1 MKITI
6 MTFILMLL
14 SVSGSGSLQVDSV
27 TAQLQIEPDS
37 SVSVDKS
44 VYGPSQLVYVS
55 ISDPNFNL
63 DRGVV
68 EIIDLT
74 QIVSGHPIV
83 EVIIRQPSEG
93 TITLSAVDGALK
105 DRNGNVITKAVESGP
120 NTAVFE
126 FEIALPDNIEPNSSV
141 TVLYHDPY
149 ALKTGPETSGS
160 SVNNVVARL
169 DTDKDEVSLGNDL
182 TIILVEPDA
191 NIDSRSIDEIP
202 FSAILISTDKFDETS
217 LDEVIDVTGIRTSYS
232 SLRETEFNSGVF
244 KVTLE
249 SINSKLADRN
259 SQIRIT
265 FFDDTSPGSGPIR
278 IEKAVSVVP
287 GKISIT
293 LDKNEYSPFDEARI
307 ELVAQSFNADRNK
320 VDVLGGKVIVST
332 SSGHSF
338 FPTMTETGTSTG
350 IFVGKVKLTADQNE
364 KQGDLLVK
372 GGESVRVS
380 AGIFPGLDVTAFA
393 RIYEPPSSMEPKS
406 GIISVSAPRILTPD
420 NTDTVKIGANATI
433 MASITNAKLGEQ
445 PFVFIVQVID
455 ARGFTSELSFVTGKI
470 MPEQSM
476 NINHMW
482 IPSASGTYTVRVF
495 VWDTL
500 IQPQV
505 LTPSKNV
512 VIAVS

>member
-1 MKITI
+1 
-6 MTFILMLL
+6 MTVTYMLL
-14 SVSGSGSLQVDSV
+14 LFFGSMITTVHAYNAPALQQV
-27 TAQLQIEPDS
+27 EPS
-37 SVSVDKS
+37 SNVSVDKA
-44 VYGPSQLVYVS
+44 VYGPSQLVYVT
-55 ISDPNFNL
+55 ISDPDFNL
-63 DRGVV
+63 DKGVV

-74 QIVSGHPIV
+74 QIVGGHPIV
-83 EVIIRQPSEG
+83 EVVIRQPSEG
-93 TITLSAVDGALK
+93 TIILTAVDGSLK

-120 NTAVFE
+120 NTALFE

-141 TVLYHDPY
+141 TVLYHDPF
-149 ALKTGPETSGS
+149 ALKTGPETSAS
-160 SVNNVVARL
+160 SINNVVARL

-202 FSAILISTDKFDETS
+202 FSAILISSDKFDETPM
-217 LDEVIDVTGIRTSYS
+217 DEVIDITGIRTSYS
-232 SLRETEFNSGVF
+232 SLRETAFNSGVF
-244 KVTLE
+244 KVMLE

-265 FFDDTSPGSGPIR
+265 FFDVTSPGSGPIR
-278 IEKAVSVVP
+278 IEKVVSVVP

-293 LDKNEYSPFDEARI
+293 LDKNEYSIFDEVKI
-307 ELVAQSFNADRNK
+307 ELIAQSFNADRNK
-320 VDVLGGKVIVST
+320 IDVLEGKVIMST

-338 FPTMTETGTSTG
+338 FPTMMETGTSTG
-350 IFVGKVKLTADQNE
+350 IFVGKVELTADQDK
-364 KQGDLLVK
+364 KQGDLVVK
-372 GGESVRVS
+372 GGESIGVS

-393 RIYEPPSSMEPKS
+393 RIYEPPSSIEPKS

-420 NTDTVKIGANATI
+420 DTDIVKMGANATI
-433 MASITNAKLGEQ
+433 MTSITNAKLSEQ
-445 PFVFIVQVID
+445 PFVFIVHVID
-455 ARGFTSELSFVTGKI
+455 SHGFTSELSFVRGKI

-476 NINHMW
+476 SINHMW

>member
-1 MKITI
+1 MI
-6 MTFILMLL
+6 MTFIVVLL
-14 SVSGSGSLQVDSV
+14 SVSVIASLQVYRI
-27 TAQLQIEPDS
+27 TAQLQIEPNS
-37 SVSVDKS
+37 SVSVDKA
-44 VYGPSQLVYVS
+44 VYGPSQLVYVT
-55 ISDPNFNL
+55 ISDPDFNL

-83 EVIIRQPSEG
+83 EVVIRQPSEG
-93 TITLSAVDGALK
+93 TVVLSAVDGSLK

-126 FEIALPDNIEPNSSV
+126 FEITLPDNIEPNSSV
-141 TVLYHDPY
+141 TVLYHDPF

-169 DTDKDEVSLGNDL
+169 DTDKNEVSLGNDL

-191 NIDSRSIDEIP
+191 NIDSRSIDAIP
-202 FSAILISTDKFDETS
+202 FSAILISSDKFDETP
-217 LDEVIDVTGIRTSYS
+217 LDKVIDTTGIRTNYS

-265 FFDDTSPGSGPIR
+265 FFDDTSPGTGPIR

-287 GKISIT
+287 GNISIT
-293 LDKNEYSPFDEARI
+293 LDKNQYSPFDEARI
-307 ELVAQSFNADRNK
+307 ELVAQSFNVDRNK
-320 VDVLGGKVIVST
+320 VDVLEGKVIMST
-332 SSGHSF
+332 SSGQSF

-350 IFVGKVKLTADQNE
+350 IFVGKVELTADQNE

-372 GGESVRVS
+372 GGESIRVS
-380 AGIFPGLDVTAFA
+380 AGIFPGLDVTASA
-393 RIYEPPSSMEPKS
+393 RISAPAGSMEFKY
-406 GIISVSAPRILTPD
+406 GIISVSAPRILTAD
-420 NTDTVKIGANATI
+420 DTDAVKVGANATI
-433 MASITNAKLGEQ
+433 MASITNAKLSEQ

-455 ARGFTSELSFVTGKI
+455 ARGFTSELSFVVGKI

-476 NINHMW
+476 NISHMW
-482 IPSASGTYTVRVF
+482 IPGARGTYTIRVF

-512 VIAVS
+512 VIAVN

>member
-1 MKITI
+1 MKTKI
-6 MTFILMLL
+6 MTSIVMLL
-14 SVSGSGSLQVDSV
+14 SVVALLSQVYTV
-27 TAQLQIEPDS
+27 TAQLQHEPDS
-37 SVSVDKS
+37 SVTVDKS

-55 ISDPNFNL
+55 ISDPDFNL

-68 EIIDLT
+68 ENIDLT

-83 EVIIRQPSEG
+83 EAVIRQPSEG
-93 TITLSAVDGALK
+93 TITLSAADGSLK

-120 NTAVFE
+120 NTALFE

-141 TVLYHDPY
+141 TVLYHDPF

-160 SVNNVVARL
+160 SINNVVARL

-202 FSAILISTDKFDETS
+202 FSAILISSDNFDETP
-217 LDEVIDVTGIRTSYS
+217 LDEVIDMTGIRASYS
-232 SLRETEFNSGVF
+232 SLRETAFNSGVF

-293 LDKNEYSPFDEARI
+293 LDKNEYSLFDEVKI

-320 VDVLGGKVIVST
+320 IDVLEGKVIMST

-350 IFVGKVKLTADQNE
+350 IFAGKVELTADQNE
-364 KQGDLLVK
+364 KEGDLLVK
-372 GGESVRVS
+372 GGESIRVS
-380 AGIFPGLDVTAFA
+380 AGIFPGIDVTAFA
-393 RIYEPPSSMEPKS
+393 RISADASSTEPKS
-406 GIISVSAPRILTPD
+406 GIISVSPPRILTPD
-420 NTDTVKIGANATI
+420 GTDTVKAGANATI
-433 MASITNAKLGEQ
+433 TTSITNTKQSEQ
-445 PFVFIVQVID
+445 PFVVIVQVID
-455 ARGFTSELSFVTGKI
+455 AQGFTSELSFITGKI
-470 MPEQSM
+470 ISEQSM
-476 NINHMW
+476 SISHMW
-482 IPSASGTYTVRVF
+482 IPDASGTYRVRVF

-500 IQPQV
+500 TQPQA
-505 LTPSKNV
+505 LTPPKNV
-512 VIAVS
+512 IITAN

>member
-1 MKITI
+1 
-6 MTFILMLL
+6 
-14 SVSGSGSLQVDSV
+14 
-27 TAQLQIEPDS
+27 
-37 SVSVDKS
+37 
-44 VYGPSQLVYVS
+44 
-55 ISDPNFNL
+55 
-63 DRGVV
+63 
-68 EIIDLT
+68 
-74 QIVSGHPIV
+74 
-83 EVIIRQPSEG
+83 
-93 TITLSAVDGALK
+93 
-105 DRNGNVITKAVESGP
+105 
-120 NTAVFE
+120 
-126 FEIALPDNIEPNSSV
+126 V
-141 TVLYHDPY
+141 TVLYHDPF

-160 SVNNVVARL
+160 SINNVVARL

-182 TIILVEPDA
+182 TIMLFEPDA

-202 FSAILISTDKFDETS
+202 FSVLLISSDKFDETP
-217 LDEVIDVTGIRTSYS
+217 LDEVIDVTDIRTSYS
-232 SLRETEFNSGVF
+232 SLRETAFNSGVF

-287 GKISIT
+287 GKISIA
-293 LDKNEYSPFDEARI
+293 LDKNEYSPFDEAKI

-320 VDVLGGKVIVST
+320 IDVLEGKVIVSA
-332 SSGHSF
+332 SSGQSF
-338 FPTMTETGTSTG
+338 SPTMTETGTSTG
-350 IFVGKVKLTADQNE
+350 VFVGKVELTADQDE
-364 KQGDLLVK
+364 KLGDLLVK
-372 GGESVRVS
+372 GGESIRVS
-380 AGIFPGLDVTAFA
+380 AGIFPGIDVTALA
-393 RIYEPPSSMEPKS
+393 RITAPVGSMERKS

-420 NTDTVKIGANATI
+420 DSDIVKTGANATI

-476 NINHMW
+476 NINRMW

-500 IQPQV
+500 TQPLV

-512 VIAVS
+512 VITVN